1 LVKKLQIS
9 NKEVQ
14 KLLLEKKILVNNK
27 TISANIEIAPE
38 DEIKLESRVLQEAK
52 NFKYLA
58 YYKPKGIETTLNQ
71 NIQDNLLAV
80 LPEKEVF
87 PIGRLDKAS
96 EGLLLLSDDGRLYDK
111 ILRKEFNIEKEYEVK
126 VDKLID
132 ENFIHIMAN
141 GIEIM
146 GKKTLPCKL
155 EKIDD
160 FTFRITLI
168 QGLNRQIRRM
178 CYKLN
183 YEVLALK
190 RIRIGG
196 LKLGNLKPT
205 EYYYFKPQQIT
216 EKD

>member
-14 KLLLEKKILVNNK
+14 KLLLEKKILVNNI
-27 TISANIEIAPE
+27 TISANIEIVPE
-38 DEIKLESRVLQEAK
+38 DEIKLENRVLQETK

-58 YYKPKGIETTLNQ
+58 YYKPKGVETTLNQ
-71 NIQDNLLAV
+71 NIEDNLLAI

-132 ENFIHIMAN
+132 ENFIKLMAN

-205 EYYYFKPQQIT
+205 EYYSFKPIQIS